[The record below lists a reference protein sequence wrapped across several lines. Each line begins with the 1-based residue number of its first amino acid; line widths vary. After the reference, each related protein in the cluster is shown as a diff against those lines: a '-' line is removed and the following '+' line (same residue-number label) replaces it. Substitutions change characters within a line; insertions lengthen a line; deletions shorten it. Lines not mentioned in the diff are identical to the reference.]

1 MKEIGFRAKWW
12 KRRPVSQFVVRIG
25 FAVLCAVGQ
34 EMLGFELVSRD
45 LEGCVV
51 EGKAS
56 QN

>member
-25 FAVLCAVGQ
+25 FAVLCAVDQ

-45 LEGCVV
+45 LEGYVV